1 LIAFDTN
8 ILIRLLVQDDPKQA
22 AEAERLLHEAAA
34 AGETVLLCV
43 PVLCEVVW
51 VLRSQYKA
59 SRAEAAEALESFLHN
74 ELFDF
79 EDRGVVASALDAYR
93 RTKADFADFLIGFTA
108 RTRGARTTYSF
119 DGALASQLGFS
130 VLPAAGAPTSAS

>member
-8 ILIRLLVQDDPKQA
+8 VIIRLLVQDDPHQA
-22 AEAERLLHEAAA
+22 AEAERLLREAAEA
-34 AGETVLLCV
+34 VEMVFLGAS
-43 PVLCEVVW
+43 VLCEVVW

-59 SRAEAAEALESFLHN
+59 SREEVAEALEGLLQN
-74 ELFDF
+74 DLFDF
-79 EDRGVVASALDAYR
+79 EDRGVVARALEAYR

-119 DGALASQLGFS
+119 DGALAGQEGFS
-130 VLPAAGAPTSAS
+130 ILAPA